1 MKPSKQRSINQAR
14 QLLRN
19 CELGVLSTHSKACD
33 GFPFGSVST
42 FMSTHERDIVF
53 YISDLAQH
61 TKNIQNKPEM
71 SFTVFPGCSSKGNQP
86 DDPNAG
92 ARLSLIGS
100 AQMMS
105 EDQQEAISERFFMLY
120 PDSRKYQKAHSFN
133 FFKMTIER
141 ARYIG
146 GFGDIHW
153 FSDQEWRLET
163 PSWCESELDMVTHMN
178 DDHVDAMM
186 AICQWKAGINSE
198 SVEMLAINPDG
209 AFYRCQHHD
218 AIFIEFD
225 ELAYD
230 GNSVRQLLVK
240 QTQEARQKLG
250 LTKTLAKTL
259 ATT

>member
-42 FMSTHERDIVF
+42 FMSTHEGDIVF

-61 TKNIQNKPEM
+61 TKNIQHKAEM
-71 SFTVFPGCSSKGNQP
+71 CFTVFPGCSSLGNQP

-100 AQMMS
+100 AEMMS
-105 EDQQEAISERFFMLY
+105 EDQQQAISERFFRLY

-133 FFKMTIER
+133 FFKMTVER

-153 FSDQEWRLET
+153 FSDQEWRLNT
-163 PSWCESELDMVTHMN
+163 PAWSGSELDMIKHMN
-178 DDHVDAMM
+178 EDHVDAMM
-186 AICQWKAGINSE
+186 AICHSKAGIDSE

-225 ELAYD
+225 EFAYD

-240 QTQEARQKLG
+240 QTQQARQKLG
-250 LTKTLAKTL
+250 LTKTPVTA
-259 ATT
+259 